1 MSKFRFCLIGD
12 GAIAE
17 YHKKAIEHVGGELL
31 DMHVIDPKYRGYGFT
46 SDLPEHFL
54 FSKDATTFDNYT
66 ELLTH
71 DEERM
76 IGDEGGIHSKWIEKE
91 PNFDYVVIASPSFFH
106 RSQIQTIL
114 KISPKTQIICEK
126 PAFMPWEPIIE
137 SKNINIV
144 LQLRYLPNLP
154 EKADLV
160 KAVFVRDKEYFKTWK
175 GDARKTGGIFYN
187 LFIHFI
193 DLAIQLG
200 ADFEGMVLSEGEQ
213 EKYVQYQS
221 GVAKAK
227 RYFPK
232 SQWQYCYNKLYE
244 DIIAGNGIKPKNLF
258 YLSWVLS
265 RNSELF
271 GFGKN
276 GIGKKIKI
284 GNELL

>member
-31 DMHVIDPKYRGYGFT
+31 DMHIIDPKYRGYGFT

-160 KAVFVRDKEYFKTWK
+160 KAVFVRDEEYFKTWK
-175 GDARKTGGIFYN
+175 GDARKTGGVFLN
-187 LFIHFI
+187 LFIHYI
-193 DLAIQLG
+193 MLAVDL
-200 ADFEGMVLSEGEQ
+200 
-213 EKYVQYQS
+213 
-221 GVAKAK
+221 KAK
-227 RYFPK
+227 FVGKIIPEGKQVRKIDDFDILKINP
-232 SQWQYCYNKLYE
+232 QLLYNKMYE
-244 DIIAGNGIKPKNLF
+244 DIIYNDGGVKPKHLF
-258 YLSWVLS
+258 FLSWILERCS
-265 RNSELF
+265 WKY
-271 GFGKN
+271 GFGTDVYNKEIEFDPN
-276 GIGKKIKI
+276 NMIG
-284 GNELL
+284 L